1 MKRQHKTLIAVG
13 LIVFI
18 AGWFAWSVLLTEDE
32 VAPPPPPAVQ
42 QVP

>member
-1 MKRQHKTLIAVG
+1 MKRQHKTLLAVG

-18 AGWFAWSVLLTEDE
+18 AGWFAWSVLLTENE